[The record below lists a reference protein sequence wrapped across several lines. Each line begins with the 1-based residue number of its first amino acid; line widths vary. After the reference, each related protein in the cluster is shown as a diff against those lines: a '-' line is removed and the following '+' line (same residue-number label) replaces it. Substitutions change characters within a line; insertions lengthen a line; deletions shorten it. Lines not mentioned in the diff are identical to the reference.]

1 MPNLSERGDALFGAV
16 GLAFLMVGNGLLG
29 SLLGSLTIP
38 RRLVTVGHIR
48 VFAGL
53 ASLAAATAL
62 SYALLP
68 APLTWGVLR
77 YVFGSCMSGLYVTT
91 VRPLPP
97 RCRRNAQALVSERI
111 RFA

>member
-1 MPNLSERGDALFGAV
+1 MPSSVPWVWRFSWWATACSVRCSVFARPRGIPDVVIRVVMAMCYV
-16 GLAFLMVGNGLLG
+16 GF
-29 SLLGSLTIP
+29 LLGSLTIP

-77 YVFGSCMSGLYVTT
+77 
-91 VRPLPP
+91 
-97 RCRRNAQALVSERI
+97 
-111 RFA
+111 